1 MSRTVHPLGS
11 PGGSPSPQYVPPAP
25 DGGLPDGA
33 QADGGLPDGS
43 PPRRPSNRPP
53 RPPKPPRRPPAP
65 PREPVVQTPRQRLVR
80 GMVALGAVLL
90 IAFAANM
97 LLISHLHHLIGQQIA
112 GDTFREQLAAATAP
126 VSEGTTDDVLVAD
139 GAPVAKVSIPSIGV
153 SEYVLEGSSSGVT
166 ADGPGHRR
174 DTVLP
179 GQPGTS
185 VILGRAAAY
194 GGPFSR
200 IQELAP
206 GATINVVTGQGKSVY
221 RVIGVRYAGDPDLPA
236 LRGTQGRMTLETAR
250 GLPYVPAGVVRVDAE
265 LVTPVKDRGLRQTTA
280 NTLPL
285 ADRELASDPSTAW
298 LLVFALQALV
308 AALLIGTR
316 ALDRFGA
323 QRTWIVFAPILVAAG
338 VIAADQV
345 SRLLP
350 NLL

>member
-1 MSRTVHPLGS
+1 MTQTTPPTVLPTADRA
-11 PGGSPSPQYVPPAP
+11 PKPPK
-25 DGGLPDGA
+25 
-33 QADGGLPDGS
+33 
-43 PPRRPSNRPP
+43 
-53 RPPKPPRRPPAP
+53 PPKPPRRPPAP
-65 PREPVVQTPRQRLVR
+65 PREPVAQTPRQRLVR
-80 GMVALGAVLL
+80 GMVALAAALL
-90 IAFAANM
+90 IAFAVNM
-97 LLISHLHHLIGQQIA
+97 LVVSHLHHLIGQQIA
-112 GDTFREQLAAATAP
+112 GNTFREQLAAATAP
-126 VSEGTTDDVLVAD
+126 VSEGTPDDVLVAD
-139 GAPVAKVSIPSIGV
+139 GDPVAKISIPSIDV
-153 SEYVLEGSSSGVT
+153 SEYVLEGTSSGVT

-185 VILGRAAAY
+185 VLMGRAAAY

-206 GATINVVTGQGKSVY
+206 GATITVVTGQGKSVY
-221 RVIGVRYAGDPDLPA
+221 TVIGIRYAGDPDLPA
-236 LRGTQGRMTLETAR
+236 LRGTQGRLTLESAR

-265 LVTPVKDRGLRQTTA
+265 LATPAKDRGLRQTTA

-285 ADRELASDPSTAW
+285 ADRTLASDPSTAW

-308 AALLIGTR
+308 AALLVGTR

-323 QRTWIVFAPILVAAG
+323 QRAWIVFAPILLAAG